1 MRDRVRELIRDR
13 KSLICISIDPAL
25 PGARDRYV
33 IPERYVT
40 GRDEEEAIID
50 FTLDIIDETYDRVV
64 AYKLNLWYMLKISPK
79 NHKYI
84 ANYINRL
91 GNIPILDCK
100 INDIGDTVEIGIT
113 NIAELGYK
121 MITINPLLGN
131 LHKIVNEC
139 KIRNIGSLVLALTSN
154 LESERYL
161 KNMYSKDGEPLYVK
175 ICRDVVETD
184 ADGCVVGVTDNV
196 TVDDICTIRSIIG
209 EERII
214 FIVGVGA
221 QRGDISKI
229 ERALPGLVIV
239 NIGRDI
245 VYSDNPREKVEYY
258 NKLLSR
264 FLEKVYVI

>member
-1 MRDRVRELIRDR
+1 MRELIRDR
-13 KSLICISIDPAL
+13 KSLICVSIDPAL
-25 PGARDRYV
+25 PGTRDRYV

-40 GRDEEEAIID
+40 GRDDEEAILD
-50 FTLDIIDETYDRVV
+50 FTLDIIDKTYDKVI
-64 AYKLNLWYMLKISPK
+64 AYKLNLWYMLKLSPK

-84 ANYINRL
+84 ANYINKL
-91 GNIPILDCK
+91 ENIPILDCK

-139 KIRNIGSLVLALTSN
+139 KNKRIGSLVLTLTSN
-154 LESERYL
+154 RESERYL
-161 KNMYSKDGEPLYVK
+161 KNMYDREGRSLYVQ
-175 ICRDVVETD
+175 ICRDIIESD
-184 ADGCVVGVTDNV
+184 ADGCVVGVTDPV

-209 EERII
+209 KERII

-221 QRGDISKI
+221 QGGDICKI
-229 ERALPGLVIV
+229 EKALPGLIMI

-245 VYSDNPREKVEYY
+245 IYSDDPRGRVDYY
-258 NKLLSR
+258 NELFSK